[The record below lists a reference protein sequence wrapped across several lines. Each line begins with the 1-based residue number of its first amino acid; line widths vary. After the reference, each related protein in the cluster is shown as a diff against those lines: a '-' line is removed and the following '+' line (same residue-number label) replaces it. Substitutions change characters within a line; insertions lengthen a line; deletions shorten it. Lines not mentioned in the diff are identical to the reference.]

1 MFIVK
6 SIENIII
13 PGQYYIPLKCLEM
26 ESFLSNIR
34 VFHRFRN
41 LDAKD
46 MKSNAG

>member
-13 PGQYYIPLKCLEM
+13 LGQYYIPLKCLEM

-34 VFHRFRN
+34 VFQN
-41 LDAKD
+41 LEAKD
-46 MKSNAG
+46 